1 MRGAT
6 SAMGQK
12 AKYSLGVD
20 VFRFTPESG
29 LMSDIAPCP
38 KSANFGSPKAPFI
51 SNAEPKRGIEE
62 VCIRLIGCANVTGYS
77 RLMHDDETGDDLQRP
92 CA

>member
-1 MRGAT
+1 M
-6 SAMGQK
+6 SDCPDHSLSDMPAMGQK

-38 KSANFGSPKAPFI
+38 FRALNRHGLNHRVSAELRRPLQS
-51 SNAEPKRGIEE
+51 
-62 VCIRLIGCANVTGYS
+62 VLINQASAG
-77 RLMHDDETGDDLQRP
+77 RFL
-92 CA
+92 